1 MKTIKSFAELKKTME
16 SNLMKS
22 SEKRIKALETLIN
35 YQTAS
40 EQKFKSTHCMNGEG
54 FTKADAKVLTS
65 LHDFYKNKG
74 MLTPKQDL
82 LLAKKIKKYA
92 GQLCKISMHKKLI
105 QKIAEK
111 YVWGDQL
118 YAANA
123 VSAMNLKKK
132 DIAVAAKKWI
142 NN

>member
-1 MKTIKSFAELKKTME
+1 MKEIKSFTELKKTME

-22 SEKRIKALETLIN
+22 SEKRIKALKTLMKF
-35 YQTAS
+35 QTES

-54 FTKADAKVLTS
+54 FTKADAKVLSS

-74 MLTPKQDL
+74 KLTPKQDL

-92 GQLCKISMHKKLI
+92 GQLCKISMHRKLI
-105 QKIAEK
+105 QKIGGK
-111 YVWGDQL
+111 YVWGQQL
-118 YAANA
+118 D
-123 VSAMNLKKK
+123 AMTVKNLKKK
-132 DIAVAAKKWI
+132 DIAHAAREWI